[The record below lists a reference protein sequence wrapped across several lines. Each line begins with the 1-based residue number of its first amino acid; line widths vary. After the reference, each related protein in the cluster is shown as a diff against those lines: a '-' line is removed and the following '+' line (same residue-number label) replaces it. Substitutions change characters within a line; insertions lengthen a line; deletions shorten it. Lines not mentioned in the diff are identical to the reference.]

1 MQIIRVME
9 NDTYQQM
16 LQVNAAIA
24 TAKNFPKEGEFGC
37 QHSVISPFY
46 QSLFSLGPVAKGN
59 NETTEELSD
68 WHAGLTTVF
77 FYNRLKLNA

>member
-37 QHSVISPFY
+37 QHYVISPFY
-46 QSLFSLGPVAKGN
+46 QILFSLGPVVKS
-59 NETTEELSD
+59 ETTEELSD
-68 WHAGLTTVF
+68 WHGGLTTVL
-77 FYNRLKLNA
+77 FYNRLKHNA